1 MTDIFHNP
9 RAFAPMMELV
19 SWLQDAAPHRR
30 GIIRAA
36 VFQGESQSSAAG
48 PTLDGVTADPWSVK
62 VPITDA
68 LVTQIAMGDTLTL
81 SPRHGNA
88 VLTVQQITATPNW
101 YVIRCTANER
111 APANGG

>member
-1 MTDIFHNP
+1 MKDFWNNP
-9 RAFAPMMELV
+9 KAFTPMLELV

-36 VFQGESQSSAAG
+36 VFQSESQSTAAG

-62 VPITDA
+62 VPIIDA
-68 LVTQIAMGDTLTL
+68 LVSQIAMGDTLTL

-88 VLTVQQITATPNW
+88 VLTVQQITATTGW
-101 YVIRCTANER
+101 YIIRCTANER
-111 APANGG
+111 APQA